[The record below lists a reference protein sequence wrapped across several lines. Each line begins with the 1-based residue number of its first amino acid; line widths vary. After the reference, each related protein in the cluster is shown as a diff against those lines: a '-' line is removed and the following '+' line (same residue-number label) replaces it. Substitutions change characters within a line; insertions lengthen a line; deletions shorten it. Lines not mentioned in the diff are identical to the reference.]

1 MRAGAKRV
9 LTEPAARGYEMR
21 SPYTLDSIIPYI
33 GLALYKAFIKLG
45 VKPYIQL
52 GVEPYVEF
60 YRELHTKLRA
70 EPLYAE
76 LIFGFI
82 FKGLIDG
89 FV

>member
-9 LTEPAARGYEMR
+9 LTEPVARGCEIR
-21 SPYTLDSIIPYI
+21 SPYTLNSIIPYI
-33 GLALYKAFIKLG
+33 GLALYKAFVKVG
-45 VKPYIQL
+45 VKSYIEL
-52 GVEPYVEF
+52 GVEPYVEL

-70 EPLYAE
+70 KPLYAE
-76 LIFGFI
+76 LIFGFT